1 MSSAVSIST
10 HRSSGT
16 NPFREFQLKQWCVNL
31 DGDCIKTS
39 STYRS
44 SINTFLV
51 IILFATRAIWNTWW
65 YETNKSIGNKCLWR
79 KIWPSAWF
87 VQRWSPVQMLRTW
100 EWPGGKKK
108 ACSFLLVRTDSKL
121 LARGENLVVVKR
133 LNIPRKALSALYDT
147 AVVLFKAGQPA
158 LFCASVPYAR
168 IAIKIH
174 RGI

>member
-1 MSSAVSIST
+1 M
-10 HRSSGT
+10 
-16 NPFREFQLKQWCVNL
+16 REFGWGLYKDKLNLPFLYKHFFSYYFVRHAGYLKYVVIRNEQKYWKQMFMTQNL
-31 DGDCIKTS
+31 TIC
-39 STYRS
+39 
-44 SINTFLV
+44 LV
-51 IILFATRAIWNTWW
+51 CPKMEPCADV
-65 YETNKSIGNKCLWR
+65 TNLR
-79 KIWPSAWF
+79 MAW
-87 VQRWSPVQMLRTW
+87 
-100 EWPGGKKK
+100 GKKK